1 MSQKFIKINYFL
13 KFFFLFFISLIIF
26 SCGDSN
32 NKIKVEKILLF
43 GDSLMSGYGLSD
55 EHHLSVV
62 LEENLKSE
70 GYKIEVINGSVSGDT
85 SLDGLERIDETLS
98 EFDVDLIILGLGA
111 NDMLR
116 RINPQQIEQNLEK
129 IIKIIQD
136 KKINVVIAGMVASPT
151 NGLSYKKK
159 FDKMFSNIAK
169 KNDIQ
174 LIPFLLDGVA
184 LKPELNLSDGI
195 HPNEKGV
202 LAISKTVKK
211 SIIKLIK

>member
-13 KFFFLFFISLIIF
+13 NFFFLFFISLIIF

-151 NGLSYKKK
+151 NGLGYKKK